1 MIALDGGGRAAADD
15 NCSGIDGDAGFVLD
29 LKVHEGDVE
38 NENKNRMLV
47 NTDAKQST
55 FMRLAL

>member
-1 MIALDGGGRAAADD
+1 MIALDGGGTAAADD

-29 LKVHEGDVE
+29 LKVHEGDDE

-47 NTDAKQST
+47 MNKDANTSQHLCD
-55 FMRLAL
+55 